1 VMADVLDADGLATAV
16 RGMRESGP
24 DRA

>member
-1 VMADVLDADGLATAV
+1 MADVLDADGLATAV